1 MLAERLFRTEVEA
14 ETIMAEAQ
22 IVRCPSCNTKNRI
35 DQAKLAQGLSPVCG
49 KCKQPLL
56 SESVPVNVTDAT
68 FASDVLNWPLPVL
81 LDLWAPWCGPCR
93 AMTPIL
99 DDLAGQ
105 LSGRMRIAK
114 LNVDENPITAR
125 QLNASGI
132 PTMIIYHKGREL
144 ERIVGMQSKPA
155 LLRRLERVIGS
166 R

>member
-1 MLAERLFRTEVEA
+1 MSQAPV
-14 ETIMAEAQ
+14 I
-22 IVRCPSCNTKNRI
+22 RCPACQTKNRV

-56 SESVPVNVTDAT
+56 VGGRPVNVTDASY
-68 FASDVLNWPLPVL
+68 ASDVLNWPQPVL

-99 DDLAGQ
+99 DELAGQ

-114 LNVDENPITAR
+114 LNVDENPVTAG
-125 QLNASGI
+125 QLNVPGI
-132 PTMIIYHKGREL
+132 PTMIVFHKGREL
-144 ERIVGMQSKPA
+144 ERIVGMQSKGA
-155 LLRRLERVIGS
+155 LLSRLEPLIGS